1 LVSFP
6 IEITG
11 ESVFPVKGLARVRVK
26 NRPLESQEASVLLYS
41 NDPES
46 VRACG
51 TLFRGVVDTA
61 APARLFYHHQNKTG
75 RAFIFQ
81 VHVLNPGSEPA
92 EVQLVEA
99 DAGPFL
105 DPIQV
110 GHRAGMKYL
119 PAAANDVGYIA
130 RIPAHG
136 SRAVYTI
143 SVADELTV
151 SGIYNLRVVTGG
163 PLVVQIDA
171 ATELGRPEVS
181 ESLLDQARNDP
192 RAFPSPQ
199 KNEQYSYACG
209 QRWTFMSL
217 GRKAI
222 SGGSPDRKLF
232 GNYGVLYNLTL
243 KLTNPTDEVRTV
255 RVVLSPEAG
264 WARGAFLIDGKL
276 VEAPQIAPP
285 GETTLW
291 SVKLAPQEERSL
303 RIQGMP
309 LGGSFYPV
317 SLVVRS

>member
-1 LVSFP
+1 M
-6 IEITG
+6 
-11 ESVFPVKGLARVRVK
+11 K
-26 NRPLESQEASVLLYS
+26 NRPLESQDASVLLYS

-46 VRACG
+46 VRTCG

-92 EVQLVEA
+92 EVAARRGGRRPLPRP
-99 DAGPFL
+99 DPGGPPRRHEVPF
-105 DPIQV
+105 
-110 GHRAGMKYL
+110 

-181 ESLLDQARNDP
+181 KSLLDQARNDP

-276 VEAPQIAPP
+276 VEAPQIALPARRP
-285 GETTLW
+285 SG
-291 SVKLAPQEERSL
+291 P
-303 RIQGMP
+303 
-309 LGGSFYPV
+309 
-317 SLVVRS
+317 